1 MNECGGRRTLAIV
14 ARIRANE
21 DEDATMYHHN
31 ETGGAGEWRRWRRD
45 AAGRGRQAEA
55 FTLGAMDR
63 ETMEWLRGEKGV
75 DVAAVAVTVT
85 RRELSHATRA
95 DKVSRGAALDD
106 ADIDRLPAIFAR
118 PDAVLYDTER
128 PGELLYVF
136 EPVNDVGRK
145 GKVVVRVNYT
155 AKLKLGDASRTGV
168 TTNSIRTTGY
178 VQADDLPVSRYER
191 IRGAVE

>member
-1 MNECGGRRTLAIV
+1 MIGCGDRRTLFIV

-21 DEDATMYHHN
+21 DALATMDYHN
-31 ETGGAGEWRRWRRD
+31 ETGGAGEWRRWRLD

-55 FTLGAMDR
+55 FALGAMDQ

-75 DVAAVAVTVT
+75 EVVTAAVTVT

-106 ADIDRLPAIFAR
+106 ADIDRLPAIVAQ

-136 EPVNDVGRK
+136 EPVTDVGRK

-155 AKLKLGDASRTGV
+155 AKLKLDDATRTGV
-168 TTNSIRTTGY
+168 TTNSIRTAGY
-178 VQADDLPVSRYER
+178 VQTDDLPVSRYER
-191 IRGAVE
+191 IRGAVQ